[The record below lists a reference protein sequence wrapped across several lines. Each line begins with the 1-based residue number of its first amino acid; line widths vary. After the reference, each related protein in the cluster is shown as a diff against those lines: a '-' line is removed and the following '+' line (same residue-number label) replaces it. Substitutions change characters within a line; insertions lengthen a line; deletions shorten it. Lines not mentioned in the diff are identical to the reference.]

1 MSNDTTGE
9 FPAVSGSDERQQRLA
24 SRVSKLRT
32 RGNDGGLDRWLLII
46 GGVLLPVGILIVVLG
61 WMGASRTPLVFE
73 QIPYLISGGALGM
86 ALTFAGGFTYFAY
99 WQTVKV
105 RDGRSQHRELMEALQ
120 KLEVRLGA
128 VENGAGTTNRAA
140 SRSTNG
146 HGSNLVAT
154 ETGSMV
160 HTRDCPVVSGRDK
173 LVSVPADGGGMV
185 PCKICDPLGVSA

>member
-9 FPAVSGSDERQQRLA
+9 FPAVTGSDERQQRLA

-32 RGNDGGLDRWLLII
+32 RGGEGSLDRWLLIV
-46 GGVLLPVGILIVVLG
+46 GGALLPIGILVVVLG
-61 WMGASRTPLVFE
+61 WVGASRTPLVFE
-73 QIPYLISGGALGM
+73 QIPYLISGGALGT

-105 RDGRSQHRELMEALQ
+105 RDGRSQHRELMDALR
-120 KLEVRLGA
+120 KLETRLGA
-128 VENGAGTTNRAA
+128 VESSNGSSNGSTTRHV
-140 SRSTNG
+140 G
-146 HGSNLVAT
+146 NLVAT

-173 LVSVPADGGGMV
+173 LVSVRNDGAGMV